1 MKYIKLH
8 PIIKEGL
15 DLKSSIETL
24 QDINDIFINLQDEFD
39 INLTFSLFKFEG
51 VKEIDPENPHSVE
64 KYKFGVYNV
73 DGSRRHDL
81 EVVNERPRDNWRVVF
96 FDERMEIVECRRLH
110 EYIKNLINQTESLTG
125 LKLLGESSAL
135 ALVNTRDYESQ
146 IFEFD
151 QDISKDTN
159 MKVEKFTGIVIFN

>member
-39 INLTFSLFKFEG
+39 VEITLSLFKFEG

-64 KYKFGVYNV
+64 KYNFGIYNIEGV
-73 DGSRRHDL
+73 RRDYL
-81 EVVNERPRDNWRVVF
+81 QLSNEYPKDSFRVVF
-96 FDERMEIVECRRLH
+96 SGEKMEIVECRRLH

-146 IFEFD
+146 IFGFD
-151 QDISKDTN
+151 QNIGDVD